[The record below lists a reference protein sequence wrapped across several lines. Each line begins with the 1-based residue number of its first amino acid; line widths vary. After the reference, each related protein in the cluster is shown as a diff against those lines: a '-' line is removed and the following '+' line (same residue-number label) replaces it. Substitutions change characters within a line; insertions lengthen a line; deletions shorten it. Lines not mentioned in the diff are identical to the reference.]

1 MPYITKTD
9 VANFLSVTL
18 TPAQG
23 DLLDND
29 IIPAVSRFSD
39 EYCNRKFEVSGNQT
53 EIFDGGVNAFFVKYP
68 PIDTVI
74 SVTIDGS
81 PYDLSNAH
89 NYKSFIRL
97 DTTPTLKPQNVVI
110 VYTSA
115 VSLPEDVKN
124 ALVRWAGEIFQSA
137 ESSGKDISRFS
148 AGSVT
153 VEYKNSG
160 INADNAMPPFVLD
173 VLKRYRIEPL

>member
-18 TPAQG
+18 SSAQG

-29 IIPAVSRFSD
+29 IIPAVSRFAD
-39 EYCNRKFEVSGNQT
+39 EYCNRKFEVSGNQS
-53 EIFDGGVNAFFVKYP
+53 EAFDGGVNAFFVKYP
-68 PIDTVI
+68 PVDAII

-81 PYDLSNAH
+81 PYNLSNAH

-97 DTTPTLKPQNVVI
+97 DTTPTVKPQNVVI
-110 VYTSA
+110 VYTSN
-115 VSLPEDVKN
+115 VSLPEDVKH
-124 ALVRWAGEIFQSA
+124 ALVRWAAELFQS
-137 ESSGKDISRFS
+137 SSSAGKDIQRFS

-153 VEYKNSG
+153 IEYRNDNSLSRSALPSFVE
-160 INADNAMPPFVLD
+160 AVLN
-173 VLKRYRIEPL
+173 RYRIEPV